1 MTTTQSQFQLYLD
14 FSKENSVLMRMIG
27 GSLLDKS
34 NVLDLVDYLYK
45 QFYDLIAQEQAD
57 LLTTEANIKA
67 LLNPEKVNLIYD
79 FYEEVINFKSKHN
92 ITL

>member
-14 FSKENSVLMRMIG
+14 FSKQNSVLMKLIG
-27 GSLLDKS
+27 SSLLDKS
-34 NVLDLVDYLYK
+34 SVLDLVDYLYK
-45 QFYDLIAQEQAD
+45 QFYDLIANEQAD

-79 FYEEVINFKSKHN
+79 FYEEVINFKFKNN